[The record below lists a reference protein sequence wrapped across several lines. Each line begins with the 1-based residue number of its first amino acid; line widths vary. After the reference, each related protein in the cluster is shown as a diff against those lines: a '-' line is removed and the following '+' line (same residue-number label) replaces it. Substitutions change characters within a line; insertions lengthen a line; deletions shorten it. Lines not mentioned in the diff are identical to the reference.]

1 MVKKRIIGETYSQG
15 KRMIKNSLGG
25 FAMVPKDP
33 VMLLSYINTQLRDNY
48 PSIQELCSFERAM
61 ELAGC
66 EGSIESGTVD
76 PDTGVITDFSYEEGN
91 YRAFYRGGEIGVEGR
106 AAAETPGWSV
116 EKR

>member
-48 PSIQELCSFERAM
+48 PSIQELCSSLDLEQEEIIFKLRAIQY
-61 ELAGC
+61 GYDQ
-66 EGSIESGTVD
+66 G
-76 PDTGVITDFSYEEGN
+76 GN
-91 YRAFYRGGEIGVEGR
+91 QFVPMA
-106 AAAETPGWSV
+106 SC
-116 EKR
+116 